1 VSALKPSNPKDII
14 GSRKLDL
21 SIVPD
26 TLLISAASAFL
37 EGALKYGRFN
47 WRIAGVR
54 SSIYYAALQRHMAK
68 WWNGQDKDKDTRVH
82 HLASAIACLTII
94 LDAELYGKLTDDRPP
109 SPNPDAM
116 AELIDSQ
123 EGLVAHLKELFSG
136 HDPYQYTIADTVQAR
151 THGASLQKRRLSPVH
166 KRSRKAG
173 QAKAAK
179 IKREVPR
186 GDAVRKRKG

>member
-1 VSALKPSNPKDII
+1 MSALKPSNPKDII

-21 SIVPD
+21 SIVPN

-68 WWNGQDKDKDTRVH
+68 WWNGQDRDKDTRVH
-82 HLASAIACLTII
+82 HLANAIACLTII
-94 LDAELYGKLTDDRPP
+94 LDAELYGKLADDRPP
-109 SPNPDAM
+109 CPNPDAM

-136 HDPYQYTIADTVQAR
+136 HDPYQYTIADSAAAS
-151 THGASLQKRRLSPVH
+151 GATR
-166 KRSRKAG
+166 A
-173 QAKAAK
+173 
-179 IKREVPR
+179 
-186 GDAVRKRKG
+186 KRKGKARTKSVGGRRTRKASKAKK